1 MKREWTQVGEAYSG
15 TDELRARFEAVV
27 QAVEW
32 QDLPCEMGMMPGM
45 AVQAAIREFQ
55 IPNVQ
60 KVGCSLE
67 MAPLGVLAVEGIYS
81 DGVVR
86 IYFVDQ
92 GDVLVPVM
100 SDQFALDY
108 LESLGKY
115 EGEK

>member
-1 MKREWTQVGEAYSG
+1 VQRQWTQVGEAYSG
-15 TDELRARFEAVV
+15 TEELKSRFEAVV

-32 QDLPCEMGMMPGM
+32 QDLPCTLGMTPGK
-45 AVQAAIREFQ
+45 AVRAAILEFQ

-60 KVGCSLE
+60 RVGCSLE

-108 LESLGKY
+108 LESLGK
-115 EGEK
+115 EEE